1 MDDKNIFQ
9 DLKYRFQFGG
19 MHVKLLFVN
28 AIVFIF
34 IGFLHVFTRLLG
46 NVEIE
51 QSTSILLHDIFA
63 LQADFLGLITKP
75 WGLITSIFSHFEFMH
90 FLFNMLF
97 LFFAGQLYEQ
107 LFGGKKLLNIYI
119 LGGIAGGILEI
130 VAHELFPALSN
141 SQSIVVGASGSI
153 MAIFI
158 AAAMYRPNT
167 KIMLF
172 GILPIRII
180 VLAGIYFI
188 YDLLSLGMP
197 DGTAHFAHI
206 GGGIIGIIS
215 VKTMDKP
222 NNILTRFTR
231 FTDKIFTIFKRD
243 FFRKKNTLN
252 VERGG
257 RPLTDEEFI
266 ARKKENQAK
275 TDAILDKISKSGYE
289 SLTSKE
295 KEFLFKQSNKN
306 G

>member
-1 MDDKNIFQ
+1 
-9 DLKYRFQFGG
+9 

-206 GGGIIGIIS
+206 GGGIIGVIS

-222 NNILTRFTR
+222 NNILTRFAR
-231 FTDKIFTIFKRD
+231 FTDKIFAIFKRD
-243 FFRKKNTLN
+243 FFKKKNTLN

-257 RPLTDEEFI
+257 RPLTDEEYI

>member
-9 DLKYRFQFGG
+9 DLKYRFQYGG

-28 AIVFIF
+28 AIVFIL

-46 NVEIE
+46 NIE
-51 QSTSILLHDIFA
+51 FQQTTAIFLHDIFA

-215 VKTMDKP
+215 VRTMDKP

-231 FTDKIFTIFKRD
+231 FTDKAFTLFSRD
-243 FFRKKNTLN
+243 FLRNKNSFK

-266 ARKKENQAK
+266 ERKKENQAK
-275 TDAILDKISKSGYE
+275 IDAILDKISKSGYE
-289 SLTSKE
+289 SLSSKE

>member
-46 NVEIE
+46 DVEIQ
-51 QSTSILLHDIFA
+51 QSTAILLHDIFA

-119 LGGIAGGILEI
+119 LGGIAGGMLEI

-215 VKTMDKP
+215 VKTMNKP
-222 NNILTRFTR
+222 NNILIRFTR

-243 FFRKKNTLN
+243 FFKKKNTLN

-266 ARKKENQAK
+266 VRKKENQAK
-275 TDAILDKISKSGYE
+275 TDTILDKISKSGYE

>member
-46 NVEIE
+46 DVEIQ
-51 QSTSILLHDIFA
+51 QSTAILLHDIFA

-158 AAAMYRPNT
+158 ATAMYRPNT

-172 GILPIRII
+172 GILPVRII
-180 VLAGIYFI
+180 VLAGAYFI

-206 GGGIIGIIS
+206 GGGIIGVIS

-222 NNILTRFTR
+222 NNILTRFAR
-231 FTDKIFTIFKRD
+231 FTDKIFAIFKRD
-243 FFRKKNTLN
+243 FFKKKNTLN

-257 RPLTDEEFI
+257 RPLTDEEYI

>member
-9 DLKYRFQFGG
+9 DLKYRFQYGG

-46 NVEIE
+46 NIE
-51 QSTSILLHDIFA
+51 FQQTTGIYLHDIFA

-141 SQSIVVGASGSI
+141 AQSIVVGASGSI

-215 VKTMDKP
+215 VRTMDKP

-231 FTDKIFTIFKRD
+231 FTDKVFMLFSRD
-243 FFRKKNTLN
+243 FFRKKNN
-252 VERGG
+252 FKVERGG

-275 TDAILDKISKSGYE
+275 IDAILDKISKSGYE
-289 SLTSKE
+289 SLSSKE
-295 KEFLFKQSNKN
+295 KEFLFNQSNKN

>member
-1 MDDKNIFQ
+1 MDDSTIFQ
-9 DLKYRFQFGG
+9 DLKDRYKFGG
-19 MHVKLLFVN
+19 MHIKLLFIN
-28 AIVFIF
+28 AIVFI
-34 IGFLHVFTRLLG
+34 IISFLHVFTRLLG
-46 NVEIE
+46 NIEIQ
-51 QSTSILLHDIFA
+51 QSTAIYLHDIFA

-97 LFFAGQLYEQ
+97 LYFAGQLYEQ
-107 LFGGKKLLNIYI
+107 LFDSKKLVNIYL
-119 LGGIAGGILEI
+119 LGGIAGGVLEI

-158 AAAMYRPNT
+158 ATAMYRPNM
-167 KIMLF
+167 KILLF
-172 GILPIRII
+172 GILPVRII

-188 YDLLSLGMP
+188 YDLISLGIP

-206 GGGIIGIIS
+206 GGGIIGILSIR
-215 VKTMDKP
+215 TIDKP

-231 FTDKIFTIFKRD
+231 FTDKIFSLFSRD
-243 FFRKKNTLN
+243 FFKKKNTFK

-275 TDAILDKISKSGYE
+275 IDAILDKISKSGYE
-289 SLTSKE
+289 SLSSKE
-295 KEFLFKQSNKN
+295 KEFLFQQSNKN

>member
-9 DLKYRFQFGG
+9 ELKYRYQFGG
-19 MHVKLLFVN
+19 MHIKLLFVN
-28 AIVFIF
+28 AIVFIL

-46 NVEIE
+46 DIE
-51 QSTSILLHDIFA
+51 FHQTTAIFLHNLFA

-75 WGLITSIFSHFEFMH
+75 WGLVTSIFSHFEFMH

-107 LFGGKKLLNIYI
+107 LFGSKKLLNNYI
-119 LGGIAGGILEI
+119 LGGMAGGILEI
-130 VAHELFPALSN
+130 IAHELFPALSN
-141 SQSIVVGASGSI
+141 AQSIVVGASGSI

-180 VLAGIYFI
+180 VLAGIYFL

-215 VKTMDKP
+215 VRTMDKP

-231 FTDKIFTIFKRD
+231 FTDKVFVLFSRD
-243 FFRKKNTLN
+243 FFKKKNTFK

-257 RPLTDEEFI
+257 RPLTDEEYI

-275 TDAILDKISKSGYE
+275 IDAILDKISKSGYE
-289 SLTSKE
+289 ALSSKE

>member
-28 AIVFIF
+28 AIVFIL

-46 NVEIE
+46 NVEFQ
-51 QSTSILLHDIFA
+51 QSTAIFLHDIFA

-107 LFGGKKLLNIYI
+107 LFDGKKLLNIYI

-141 SQSIVVGASGSI
+141 AQSIVVGASGSI

-215 VKTMDKP
+215 VRTMDKP
-222 NNILTRFTR
+222 NNILSRFTR
-231 FTDKIFTIFKRD
+231 FTDKVFMLFSRD
-243 FFRKKNTLN
+243 FFRKKNN
-252 VERGG
+252 FKVERGG

-275 TDAILDKISKSGYE
+275 IDAILDKISKSGYE
-289 SLTSKE
+289 SLSSKE

>member
-107 LFGGKKLLNIYI
+107 LFGGRKLLNIYI

-206 GGGIIGIIS
+206 GGGIIGVIS

-222 NNILTRFTR
+222 NNILTRFAR
-231 FTDKIFTIFKRD
+231 FTDKIFAIFKRD
-243 FFRKKNTLN
+243 FFKKKNTLN

-257 RPLTDEEFI
+257 RPLSDEEFI

>member
-1 MDDKNIFQ
+1 
-9 DLKYRFQFGG
+9 
-19 MHVKLLFVN
+19 
-28 AIVFIF
+28 
-34 IGFLHVFTRLLG
+34 
-46 NVEIE
+46 
-51 QSTSILLHDIFA
+51 
-63 LQADFLGLITKP
+63 
-75 WGLITSIFSHFEFMH
+75 MH

-206 GGGIIGIIS
+206 GGGIIGVIS

-222 NNILTRFTR
+222 NNILTRFAR
-231 FTDKIFTIFKRD
+231 FTDKIFAIFKHD
-243 FFRKKNTLN
+243 FFKKKNTLN

-257 RPLTDEEFI
+257 RPLTDEEYI

>member
-9 DLKYRFQFGG
+9 DLKYRFQYGG

-28 AIVFIF
+28 AIVFIL

-46 NVEIE
+46 NIE
-51 QSTSILLHDIFA
+51 FQQTTAIFLHDIFA

-119 LGGIAGGILEI
+119 LGGVAGGILEI

-158 AAAMYRPNT
+158 ATAMYRPNT

-215 VKTMDKP
+215 VRTMDKP

-231 FTDKIFTIFKRD
+231 FTDKVFTLFSRD
-243 FFRKKNTLN
+243 FFRKKNSFK

-266 ARKKENQAK
+266 ERKKENQAK
-275 TDAILDKISKSGYE
+275 IDAILDKISKSGYE
-289 SLTSKE
+289 SLSSKE

>member
-206 GGGIIGIIS
+206 GGGMIGIIS
-215 VKTMDKP
+215 VKTMNKP
-222 NNILTRFTR
+222 NNILVRFTR
-231 FTDKIFTIFKRD
+231 FTDKIFAIFKRD
-243 FFRKKNTLN
+243 FFKKKNILN

>member
-46 NVEIE
+46 DVEIQ
-51 QSTSILLHDIFA
+51 QSTAILLHDIFA

-206 GGGIIGIIS
+206 GGGIIGVIS

-222 NNILTRFTR
+222 NNILTRFAR
-231 FTDKIFTIFKRD
+231 FTDKIFAIFKRD
-243 FFRKKNTLN
+243 FFKKKNTLN

-257 RPLTDEEFI
+257 RPLTDDEYI

>member
-46 NVEIE
+46 DVEIQ
-51 QSTSILLHDIFA
+51 QSTAILLHDIFA

-158 AAAMYRPNT
+158 ATAMYRPNT

-172 GILPIRII
+172 GILPVRII
-180 VLAGIYFI
+180 VLAGAYFI

-206 GGGIIGIIS
+206 GGGIIGVIS

-222 NNILTRFTR
+222 NNILTRFAR

-243 FFRKKNTLN
+243 FFKKKNTLN

-257 RPLTDEEFI
+257 RPLTDEEYI

>member
-9 DLKYRFQFGG
+9 DLKYRFQNGG

-28 AIVFIF
+28 AIVFIL

-46 NVEIE
+46 NIE
-51 QSTSILLHDIFA
+51 FQQTTAIFLHDIFA

-158 AAAMYRPNT
+158 ATAMYRPNT

-215 VKTMDKP
+215 VRTMDKP

-231 FTDKIFTIFKRD
+231 FTDKVFRLFSRD
-243 FFRKKNTLN
+243 FFRKKNSFK

-266 ARKKENQAK
+266 ELKKENQAK
-275 TDAILDKISKSGYE
+275 IDAILDKISKSGYE
-289 SLTSKE
+289 SLSSKE

>member
-51 QSTSILLHDIFA
+51 QSTSILLRDIFA

-107 LFGGKKLLNIYI
+107 LFEGKKLLNIYI

-215 VKTMDKP
+215 VKTMNKP
-222 NNILTRFTR
+222 NNILIRFTR
-231 FTDKIFTIFKRD
+231 FTDKIFTIFNRD
-243 FFRKKNTLN
+243 FFKKKNTLN

-289 SLTSKE
+289 ALSSKE

>member
-46 NVEIE
+46 DVEIQ
-51 QSTSILLHDIFA
+51 QSTAILLHDIFA

-188 YDLLSLGMP
+188 YDLLSLGIP

-206 GGGIIGIIS
+206 GGGIIGVIS

-222 NNILTRFTR
+222 NNILTRFAR
-231 FTDKIFTIFKRD
+231 FTDKIFAIFKRD
-243 FFRKKNTLN
+243 FFKKKNTLN

-257 RPLTDEEFI
+257 RPLTDEEYI

>member
-295 KEFLFKQSNKN
+295 KEFLFKQSNNN

>member
-9 DLKYRFQFGG
+9 DLKHRFKNGG

-28 AIVFIF
+28 AFVFIF
-34 IGFLHVFTRLLG
+34 IGFIHVFTRLLG
-46 NVEIE
+46 NIEIE

-75 WGLITSIFSHFEFMH
+75 WGLVTSIFSHFEFLH

-119 LGGIAGGILEI
+119 LGGLAGGTLEI
-130 VAHELFPALSN
+130 IAHELFPALSN

-153 MAIFI
+153 MAIFM
-158 AAAMYRPNT
+158 AVALYRPDT

-172 GILPIRII
+172 GILPVKII
-180 VLAGIYFI
+180 ILAGIYFI
-188 YDLLSLGMP
+188 YDLMSLGIP

-206 GGGIIGIIS
+206 GGGIIGIIT
-215 VKTMDKP
+215 VKTMNKP
-222 NNILTRFTR
+222 NNILTRFTH
-231 FTDKIFTIFKRD
+231 FTDKVFKLFQRD
-243 FFRKKNTLN
+243 FYQKKNNLK

-266 ARKKENQAK
+266 ERKKANQARVD
-275 TDAILDKISKSGYE
+275 TILDKISKSGYE
-289 SLTSKE
+289 SLSSKE
-295 KEFLFKQSNKN
+295 KEFLFQQSNKN

>member
-46 NVEIE
+46 DVEIQ
-51 QSTSILLHDIFA
+51 QSTAILLHDIFA

-206 GGGIIGIIS
+206 GGGIIGVIS

-222 NNILTRFTR
+222 NNILTRFAR

-243 FFRKKNTLN
+243 FFKKKNTLN

-257 RPLTDEEFI
+257 RPLTDEEYI

>member
-215 VKTMDKP
+215 VKTMNKP
-222 NNILTRFTR
+222 NNILIRFTR

-243 FFRKKNTLN
+243 FYKKKNTLN

-295 KEFLFKQSNKN
+295 KEFLFKQSNNN

>member
-9 DLKYRFQFGG
+9 DLKYRFQYGG

-28 AIVFIF
+28 AIVFIL

-46 NVEIE
+46 NIE
-51 QSTSILLHDIFA
+51 FQQTTAIFLHDIFA

-158 AAAMYRPNT
+158 ATAMYRPNT

-215 VKTMDKP
+215 VRTMDKP

-231 FTDKIFTIFKRD
+231 FTDKVFTLFSRD
-243 FFRKKNTLN
+243 FLRNKNSFK

-266 ARKKENQAK
+266 ERKKENQAK
-275 TDAILDKISKSGYE
+275 IDAILDKISKSGYE
-289 SLTSKE
+289 SLSSKE

>member
-46 NVEIE
+46 DVEIQ
-51 QSTSILLHDIFA
+51 QSTAILLHDIFA

-107 LFGGKKLLNIYI
+107 LFGGRKLLNIYI

-158 AAAMYRPNT
+158 ATAMYRPNT

-172 GILPIRII
+172 GILPVRII
-180 VLAGIYFI
+180 VLAGAYFI

-206 GGGIIGIIS
+206 GGGIIGVIS

-222 NNILTRFTR
+222 NNILTRFAR
-231 FTDKIFTIFKRD
+231 FTDKIFAIFKRD
-243 FFRKKNTLN
+243 FFKKKNTLN

-257 RPLTDEEFI
+257 RPLSDEEFI

-295 KEFLFKQSNKN
+295 KEFLFKQSNNN

>member
-46 NVEIE
+46 NEEIQ
-51 QSTSILLHDIFA
+51 QSTAIILHDIFA

-107 LFGGKKLLNIYI
+107 LFGGRKLLNIYI

-206 GGGIIGIIS
+206 GGGIIGVIS

-222 NNILTRFTR
+222 NNILTRFAR
-231 FTDKIFTIFKRD
+231 FTDKIFAIFKRD
-243 FFRKKNTLN
+243 FFKKKNTLN

-257 RPLTDEEFI
+257 RPLTDEEYI

>member
-1 MDDKNIFQ
+1 MEDKNIFQ

-28 AIVFIF
+28 AIVFIV
-34 IGFLHVFTRLLG
+34 ISFLHVFTRLLG
-46 NVEIE
+46 NIEI
-51 QSTSILLHDIFA
+51 QQTTAFFLHDIFA

-75 WGLITSIFSHFEFMH
+75 WGLITSIFSHFDFMH

-107 LFGGKKLLNIYI
+107 LFGSKKLLNIYI
-119 LGGIAGGILEI
+119 LGGITGGILEI
-130 VAHELFPALSN
+130 VAHEIFPALSN
-141 SQSIVVGASGSI
+141 AQSIVVGASGSI

-180 VLAGIYFI
+180 VLAGIYFL

-215 VKTMDKP
+215 IKTMDKP
-222 NNILTRFTR
+222 NNILTRFSR
-231 FTDKIFTIFKRD
+231 FTDKVFTLFSRD
-243 FFRKKNTLN
+243 FFRKKNTFK

-266 ARKKENQAK
+266 ERKKENQAK
-275 TDAILDKISKSGYE
+275 IDAILDKISKSGYE
-289 SLTSKE
+289 SLSSKE

>member
-206 GGGIIGIIS
+206 GGGMIGIIS
-215 VKTMDKP
+215 VKTMNKP
-222 NNILTRFTR
+222 NNILVRFTR
-231 FTDKIFTIFKRD
+231 FTDKIFAIFKRD
-243 FFRKKNTLN
+243 FFKKKNTLN

-257 RPLTDEEFI
+257 RPLTDEEYI

>member
-9 DLKYRFQFGG
+9 DLKYRFQYGG

-28 AIVFIF
+28 AIVFIL

-46 NVEIE
+46 NIE
-51 QSTSILLHDIFA
+51 FQQTTAIFLHDIFA

-141 SQSIVVGASGSI
+141 AQSIVVGASGSI

-158 AAAMYRPNT
+158 ATAMYRPNT

-215 VKTMDKP
+215 VRTMDKP

-231 FTDKIFTIFKRD
+231 FTDKVFTLFSRD
-243 FFRKKNTLN
+243 FFRKKNSFK

-266 ARKKENQAK
+266 ERKKENQAK
-275 TDAILDKISKSGYE
+275 IDAILDKISKSGYE
-289 SLTSKE
+289 SLSSKE

>member
-9 DLKYRFQFGG
+9 DLKYRFQYGG

-46 NVEIE
+46 NIE
-51 QSTSILLHDIFA
+51 FQQTTAIFLHDIFA

-158 AAAMYRPNT
+158 ATAMYRPNT

-231 FTDKIFTIFKRD
+231 FTDKAFTLFSRD
-243 FFRKKNTLN
+243 FFRKKNSFK

-266 ARKKENQAK
+266 ERKKENQAK
-275 TDAILDKISKSGYE
+275 IDAILDKISKSGYE
-289 SLTSKE
+289 SLSSKE

>member
-46 NVEIE
+46 DEEIQ
-51 QSTSILLHDIFA
+51 QSTAILLHDIFA

-215 VKTMDKP
+215 VKTMNKP
-222 NNILTRFTR
+222 NNILIRFTR

-243 FFRKKNTLN
+243 FFKKKNTLN

-257 RPLTDEEFI
+257 RPLSDEEFI

>member
-51 QSTSILLHDIFA
+51 QYTSILLHDIFA

-119 LGGIAGGILEI
+119 LGGIAGGMLEI

-206 GGGIIGIIS
+206 GGGMIGIIS
-215 VKTMDKP
+215 VKTINKP
-222 NNILTRFTR
+222 YNILVRFTR
-231 FTDKIFTIFKRD
+231 FTDKIFAIFKRD
-243 FFRKKNTLN
+243 FFKKKNTLN

-257 RPLTDEEFI
+257 RPLTDEEYI

>member
-215 VKTMDKP
+215 VKTMNKP
-222 NNILTRFTR
+222 NNILIRFTR

-243 FFRKKNTLN
+243 FFKKKNTLN

-257 RPLTDEEFI
+257 RPLTDEEYI

>member
-9 DLKYRFQFGG
+9 DLKYRFQYGG

-46 NVEIE
+46 NIE
-51 QSTSILLHDIFA
+51 FQQTTAIFLHDIFA
-63 LQADFLGLITKP
+63 LQADFLGVITKP

-130 VAHELFPALSN
+130 VAHELFPALSI

-206 GGGIIGIIS
+206 GGCIIGIIS
-215 VKTMDKP
+215 VRTMDKP

-231 FTDKIFTIFKRD
+231 FTDKVFTLFSRD
-243 FFRKKNTLN
+243 FFRKKNN
-252 VERGG
+252 FKVERGG

-266 ARKKENQAK
+266 ERKKENQAK
-275 TDAILDKISKSGYE
+275 IDAILDKISKSGYE
-289 SLTSKE
+289 SLSSKE

>member
-9 DLKYRFQFGG
+9 DLKHRFQFGG

-46 NVEIE
+46 NLEIE

-215 VKTMDKP
+215 VKTMNKP
-222 NNILTRFTR
+222 NNILIRFTR

-243 FFRKKNTLN
+243 FFKKKNTLN

>member
-119 LGGIAGGILEI
+119 LGGIAGGLLEI

-206 GGGIIGIIS
+206 GGGMIGIIS
-215 VKTMDKP
+215 VKTMNKP
-222 NNILTRFTR
+222 NNILVRFTR
-231 FTDKIFTIFKRD
+231 FTDKIFAIFKHD
-243 FFRKKNTLN
+243 FFKKKNTLN

-257 RPLTDEEFI
+257 RPLTDEEYI

>member
-46 NVEIE
+46 NLEIE

-75 WGLITSIFSHFEFMH
+75 WGLITSVFSHFEFMH

-215 VKTMDKP
+215 VKTMNKP
-222 NNILTRFTR
+222 NNILIRFTR

-243 FFRKKNTLN
+243 FFKKKNTLN